1 MGLPC
6 GWSPS
11 CLLEPGALPPLYI
24 AVFPLDAGVP
34 PPPSVCASPS
44 SPAPPPPPRSSAS
57 RRIPR
62 IL

>member
-11 CLLEPGALPPLYI
+11 CLPEPGALPPLYI

-44 SPAPPPPPRSSAS
+44 SPPLRSSAS